1 MFART
6 FFRGLGL
13 AAILAAVA
21 GSAARA
27 QQLPPARQIVDRH
40 VQAIG
45 GRPAVARFQHR
56 RIVSET
62 SLPDGTTMTAD
73 AYQAAPNKTFV
84 RTELPGVGA
93 ILAGHDGAVAW
104 SSDPAQGPR
113 ALEGNELGEAL
124 RQAEFWGYLDP
135 AAAYRSLETVGE
147 NTAGGRPCWNV
158 RMVHASGAQA
168 HGCFDKESGLL
179 ARTST
184 EAGAMRVDVT
194 ISRVQG
200 LRRDQD
206 AQPDGHLHHGPGDDH
221 HHHVGEPRALRCFD
235 LCRPRRGPR
244 PAGGTQKLSA
254 GARTALGSSRSSKR
268 TSPVRR
274 ELLPS
279 S

>member
-13 AAILAAVA
+13 AAVLAAVV

-62 SLPDGTTMTAD
+62 SLPGGTTMTAE

-84 RTELPGVGA
+84 KTELPGVGT

-113 ALEGNELGEAL
+113 ALGGNALGEAL

-147 NTAGGRPCWNV
+147 NTVGGRPCWDV
-158 RMVHASGAQA
+158 RMVHASGAEA

-179 ARTST
+179 VRTST
-184 EAGAMRVDVT
+184 ENGGMRVDVT
-194 ISRVQG
+194 IAEYRDFDGIRMPSRMVTSIMGQEMTTTITSVSHAPF
-200 LRRDQD
+200 D
-206 AQPDGHLHHGPGDDH
+206 ASIFAVPAEVRARQAA
-221 HHHVGEPRALRCFD
+221 PRN
-235 LCRPRRGPR
+235 
-244 PAGGTQKLSA
+244 
-254 GARTALGSSRSSKR
+254 
-268 TSPVRR
+268 
-274 ELLPS
+274 
-279 S
+279 

>member
-13 AAILAAVA
+13 AAVLATVA

-27 QQLPPARQIVDRH
+27 QQLPPARQIADRH

-45 GRPAVARFQHR
+45 GRPALTRFQHR

-62 SLPDGTTMTAD
+62 ALPDGGTVTAD

-84 RTELPGVGA
+84 RTELPGVGT

-104 SSDPAQGPR
+104 SSNPARGAR
-113 ALEGNELGEAL
+113 ALGGSELGEAL

-147 NTAGGRPCWNV
+147 KIVGGRPCWNV
-158 RMVHASGAQA
+158 RMVHASGSEA

-179 ARTST
+179 VRTST
-184 EAGAMRVDVT
+184 ETGAMRVDIT
-194 ISRVQG
+194 ISDY
-200 LRRDQD
+200 RDFDGIRMPSRMVTSIMGQEMTTIIRSVSH
-206 AQPDGHLHHGPGDDH
+206 QPFDVSVFAVPAE
-221 HHHVGEPRALRCFD
+221 VRARQAAPRN
-235 LCRPRRGPR
+235 
-244 PAGGTQKLSA
+244 
-254 GARTALGSSRSSKR
+254 
-268 TSPVRR
+268 
-274 ELLPS
+274 
-279 S
+279 